1 MKISPTFSRYIGL
14 TYIYSFLGLL
24 LIMMGIVYMFD
35 TIELL
40 RRAEGKE
47 LGLMFVFQM
56 GLLKLPQVSL
66 QLIPFAILF
75 SSIFTFWKLTKN
87 NELVVARAAGFSV
100 WHFLTPVLGT
110 ALVIGVLKIVA
121 LNPLSAVLLSRYEHL
136 NHLYLKADSTLIDM
150 QESGLWLRQK
160 EANNNEIIFFAREF
174 NPKKWALKDI
184 TLFIL
189 HDKKLLERYDAVTG
203 NIGDNAWVFRQT
215 MKHDFKNPPQII
227 DQFVLETSVTTD
239 DINESFA
246 SADTISF
253 WNMPTFINSLESL
266 GFPTTKFRIFYNA
279 LLADPILFMAMVFL
293 AAGVSLRPPRHGKI
307 FLMVSSGVVIGFLVF
322 IADNFLQ
329 AWGLSETIPP
339 FVAGWAAPLITLV
352 FGVSVMLYRE
362 ES

>member
-1 MKISPTFSRYIGL
+1 MKISPTFSRYIGV
-14 TYIYSFLGLL
+14 TYLVSFIGLL

-40 RRAEGKE
+40 RRAEGK
-47 LGLMFVFQM
+47 GLDMFFIFKL

-100 WHFLTPVLGT
+100 WHFLTPVIAIAVG
-110 ALVIGVLKIVA
+110 IGVLKIIA
-121 LNPLSAVLLSRYEHL
+121 LNPLSAVLLNRYEYL
-136 NHLYLKADSTLIDM
+136 NQRYLKADSTLIDM

-160 EANNNEIIFFAREF
+160 EANNNEIIVFAREF
-174 NPKKWALKDI
+174 DPKKWALEDI
-184 TLFIL
+184 TVFIIQ
-189 HDKKLLERYDAVTG
+189 DNKLLERYDAEKG
-203 NIGDNAWVFRQT
+203 SLGDKAWVFRDT
-215 MKHDFKNPPQII
+215 VKHDFKGAPVII
-227 DQFVLETSVTTD
+227 DQFVLETSVTQD
-239 DINESFA
+239 EINDSFA
-246 SADTISF
+246 SADTVSF
-253 WNMPTFINSLESL
+253 WKMPQFIASLESL

-279 LLADPILFMAMVFL
+279 LLADPLLFLAMVFL

-307 FLMVSSGVVIGFLVF
+307 FLMVASGVVIGFLVF

-339 FVAGWAAPLITLV
+339 FVAGWAAPLITFV
-352 FGVSVMLYRE
+352 FGVSVLLYRE